1 MLMYYNKVL
10 LETKVPQCVFV
21 YLMLVDIFLATGT
34 KSHNNKIR
42 LEDVLNITHT
52 SMKSELDSYALALVT
67 LTSPI
72 RPP

>member
-34 KSHNNKIR
+34 KSLNNKIR
-42 LEDVLNITHT
+42 LEDVLNNTHT
-52 SMKSELDSYALALVT
+52 SMKSELDTNELASVT
-67 LTSPI
+67 LTSPL